1 MKKFVVL
8 LALWILTG
16 CAGKPMPVIQ
26 DFDLDNYL
34 GTWYEI
40 ARIDNRFER
49 GLTEVTAQ
57 YRRQGDAVQ
66 VINRGF
72 SAQSGEWQQA
82 IGKARFVGSAN
93 EGRLEVSFFGPFYG
107 DYQILAASKSDD
119 GRYRTALVAGNDL
132 DYLWLLSRERS
143 MAEDELNLFKDK
155 IRALGIEPDELV
167 WLTHSPAL

>member
-1 MKKFVVL
+1 MKKIFALLTLWL
-8 LALWILTG
+8 LAG
-16 CAGKPMPVIQ
+16 CTGKPMPVIQ
-26 DFDLDNYL
+26 DFNLDNYL

-40 ARIDNRFER
+40 ARIDNRFES

-57 YRRQGDAVQ
+57 YRRQGDGVQ

-72 SAQSGEWQQA
+72 SAQSSEWKQA

-107 DYQILAASKSDD
+107 DYQILAATKSED

-132 DYLWLLSRERS
+132 DYLWLLSRERAP
-143 MAEDELNLFKDK
+143 AEDELTLFKDK
-155 IRALGIEPDELV
+155 IRSLGIEPDGLV
-167 WLTHSPAL
+167 WLSHSPAM